1 MSEEYKQMSKKD
13 KLPLKYA
20 CVQPDIKQHIS
31 QVLDGMGNCHEIRG
45 HIDDLYELIN
55 HQMKQQL
62 HQEQQM
68 IAVKH
73 LEAFKRYDRPLEDYD
88 PTTRKYK
95 DKPGDAY
102 KE

>member
-1 MSEEYKQMSKKD
+1 MSKND

-20 CVQPDIKQHIS
+20 CVQPDIKKYMATFEKGNPKVLWSHI
-31 QVLDGMGNCHEIRG
+31 E
-45 HIDDLYELIN
+45 DLYVLID

-73 LEAFKRYDRPLEDYD
+73 LEAWKMYD
-88 PTTRKYK
+88 KK
-95 DKPGDAY
+95 D
-102 KE
+102 

>member
-20 CVQPDIKQHIS
+20 CIQPDIKRHIS
-31 QVLDGMGNCHEIRG
+31 QVLDGMGNCHEVRG
-45 HIDDLYELIN
+45 HINDLYDLIN
-55 HQMKQQL
+55 WQMKQQL
-62 HQEQQM
+62 KQEAQM

-88 PTTRKYK
+88 PETRKYK

>member
-20 CVQPDIKQHIS
+20 CVQPDIKKYMATFEKDVPDVLWQHI
-31 QVLDGMGNCHEIRG
+31 E
-45 HIDDLYELIN
+45 DLYELVN

-73 LEAFKRYDRPLEDYD
+73 LEAFKRYDRPLKDYD

>member
-20 CVQPDIKQHIS
+20 CIQPDIKQHIS
-31 QVLDGMGNCHEIRG
+31 QVLDGMGNCHEVRG
-45 HIDDLYELIN
+45 HINDLYDLIN
-55 HQMKQQL
+55 WQMKQQL
-62 HQEQQM
+62 KQEAQM

-88 PTTRKYK
+88 PETRKYK